1 MMQPGDNKMV
11 NKLLNKQTVLQGAL
25 TLTVSWM
32 IIRILGAVYRI
43 PLGRLLGDEGLG
55 IYAVPNQIYMLFFTL
70 SSAGIPVAVA
80 SIVSE
85 KMALGQYRDAMRTFR
100 VARSAMLVMGA
111 IFALLLFF
119 GSGWLIESGLV
130 QIPES
135 YLGMLAIAP
144 VIFFAAISAAYRGF
158 FQGLQNMRAVAYSQL
173 ADQVMLVAATLLFSY
188 MLLPRG
194 LSIAAAGA
202 NFGAVPGAVG
212 ATLMLISLYRWQRRD
227 MLELADQDLSG
238 VREGTLSLL
247 KRIFSVAVPVSFAS
261 VAMSITHLVDQW
273 LIIDRLQFAG
283 YSHQQAVALFGQYN
297 QMAMAFI
304 NISIA
309 LAVSLGASLV
319 PSVAEFY
326 ALHNLERI
334 RSQLVQAL
342 RLAVIFALP
351 AAAGLY
357 LLAPQLTEL
366 LFAEAEAGVSL
377 AAVSAVVIFWSVHLV
392 TAGALQGMGKAIVP
406 VRNLVFGIVFEI
418 AMTYYL
424 TPVLGIRAAAY
435 GTVVIFVVSSL
446 LNVLALSRLAGLRF
460 NLWETLFRAVPATLI
475 MSAGVLAVFQVSVSA
490 MGGNNLP
497 TLLAV
502 MAGAVLYPTALIFFG
517 GVRADDVRRLPGGR
531 RMAAFLEKIGR
542 G

>member
-1 MMQPGDNKMV
+1 MA

-55 IYAVPNQIYMLFFTL
+55 IYAVPNQIYLLFFTL

-85 KMALGQYRDAMRTFR
+85 KMALGHYRDAMRTFR
-100 VARSAMLVMGA
+100 VARAAMLVLGVT
-111 IFALLLFF
+111 FALLLFF
-119 GSGWLIESGLV
+119 GAEWLIERGLV
-130 QIPES
+130 QIPEA
-135 YLGMLAIAP
+135 YLGMQTIAP
-144 VIFFAAISAAYRGF
+144 VIFFAAVTAAYRGF

-173 ADQVMLVAATLLFSY
+173 ADQVLLVGATLLFSY
-188 MLLPRG
+188 LLLPQG
-194 LSIAAAGA
+194 LSVAAAGA

-212 ATLMLISLYRWQRRD
+212 ATLMLVFLYRWQRRD
-227 MLELADQDLSG
+227 MLELAGRDLSG
-238 VREGTLSLL
+238 AREGTLSLL
-247 KRIFSVAVPVSFAS
+247 KRIFIVALPVSFAS
-261 VAMSITHLVDQW
+261 VAMSITHLIDQW

-309 LAVSLGASLV
+309 LAVSLGSSLV
-319 PSVAEFY
+319 PSIAEFF
-326 ALHNLERI
+326 ALQNMDRI
-334 RSQLVQAL
+334 RYQLSQAL
-342 RLAVIFALP
+342 RLSILFALP

-366 LFAEAEAGVSL
+366 LFAEAEAGVPL
-377 AAVSAVVIFWSVHLV
+377 AAVSGVVIFWSVHLV

-406 VRNLVFGIVFEI
+406 VRNLVIGIFFEI
-418 AMTYYL
+418 AITYYL

-435 GTVVIFVVSSL
+435 GTVVIFVISSL
-446 LNVLALSRLAGLRF
+446 LNVIMLSCLAGLRF
-460 NLWETLFRAVPATLI
+460 NLWESLSRSVPATLI
-475 MSAGVLAVFQVSVSA
+475 MSAGVLAVYRVSVIE
-490 MGGNNLP
+490 MGGNTLP

-502 MAGAVLYPTALIFFG
+502 TAGTVLYPAAILCLG
-517 GVRADDVRRLPGGR
+517 GVRAEDVRRLPGGGR
-531 RMAAFLEKIGR
+531 IAAFLEKIGR

>member
-1 MMQPGDNKMV
+1 MA

-25 TLTVSWM
+25 ILTVSWM

-43 PLGRLLGDEGLG
+43 PLGRLLGAEGLG

-85 KMALGQYRDAMRTFR
+85 KMALGHYRDALRTFR
-100 VARSAMLVMGA
+100 VARAAMLVLGA
-111 IFALLLFF
+111 IFTLLLFF
-119 GSGWLIESGLV
+119 GADWLIERGLV
-130 QIPES
+130 QIPEA
-135 YLGMLAIAP
+135 YLGMQAIAP
-144 VIFFAAISAAYRGF
+144 VIFFAAVTAAYRGF

-173 ADQVMLVAATLLFSY
+173 ADQVMLVGATLLFSY
-188 MLLPRG
+188 LLLPRG
-194 LSIAAAGA
+194 LAVAAAGA

-212 ATLMLISLYRWQRRD
+212 ATLMLVFLYRWQRRD
-227 MLELADQDLSG
+227 MFELAGQDLSG

-247 KRIFSVAVPVSFAS
+247 KRIFSVAIPVSFAS
-261 VAMSITHLVDQW
+261 VAMSITHLIDQW
-273 LIIDRLQFAG
+273 MIINRLEFAG

-309 LAVSLGASLV
+309 LAVSLGSSLV
-319 PSVAEFY
+319 PSVAEFFT
-326 ALHNLERI
+326 LKNMERI
-334 RSQLVQAL
+334 RYQLDQAL
-342 RLAVIFALP
+342 RLAVQFALP

-366 LFAEAEAGVSL
+366 LFAEAEAGVPL

-406 VRNLVFGIVFEI
+406 VRNLVFGIFFEVAI
-418 AMTYYL
+418 TYYL
-424 TPVLGIRAAAY
+424 TPVLGIQAAAY

-446 LNVLALSRLAGLRF
+446 LNVVALSCLVGLRF
-460 NLWETLFRAVPATLI
+460 NLWEMLSRSVPATLV
-475 MSAGVLAVFQVSVSA
+475 MCAGVWAVFQMSVRE
-490 MGGNNLP
+490 MGGNTVP

-502 MAGAVLYPTALIFFG
+502 MAGAVLYPTALLGFG
-517 GVRADDVRRLPGGR
+517 GVRAEDVRRLPGGKKI
-531 RMAAFLEKIGR
+531 AAFLERIGL